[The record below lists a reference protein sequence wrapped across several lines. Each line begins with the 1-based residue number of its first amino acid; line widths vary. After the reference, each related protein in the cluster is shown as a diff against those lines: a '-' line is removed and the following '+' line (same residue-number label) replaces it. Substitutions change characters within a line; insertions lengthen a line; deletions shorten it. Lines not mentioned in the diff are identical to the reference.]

1 MPSIAEVTRGSR
13 VRQRRRLALGVG
25 LVLLGAFLTG
35 LGAAGAVSGS
45 ALRTG
50 LLVGGLAVL
59 VSLWWFVLRTPLRD
73 RERSMAIAG
82 TATATVSLLGLWI
95 LAPASVL
102 PPSVLVLAV
111 GIVFVIGVTVLMA
124 AVLAGLTL
132 PDRGPGRDSTSRA
145 VSWTRSDAGGS
156 PDRQAADG
164 GATDDDLSF
173 PLEEK

>member
-1 MPSIAEVTRGSR
+1 MPSIAEVTRGTR
-13 VRQRRRLALGVG
+13 IRRRRRLALGVG
-25 LVLLGAFLTG
+25 LVLIGAFLTG

-59 VSLWWFVLRTPLRD
+59 VSLWWFALRTPLRE

-82 TATATVSLLGLWI
+82 TATATASLLGLWI
-95 LAPASVL
+95 FAPASIL
-102 PPSVLVLAV
+102 PQSVLVLAI
-111 GIVFVIGVTVLMA
+111 GFVYATGVTVLMA

-132 PDRGPGRDSTSRA
+132 PERGPRRDTTSGA
-145 VSWTRSDAGGS
+145 VSWTRSDSGAS
-156 PDRQAADG
+156 RDRQAADG